1 MTSVNMVDSISSNL
15 ENVSD
20 VMSVGDVCE
29 KQPCSKQQQQPIYHQ
44 CVIEQQPM
52 LPPCRV
58 CSEKASGFH
67 YGVNTCEA
75 CKV

>member
-1 MTSVNMVDSISSNL
+1 MTDSSSSNA
-15 ENVSD
+15 EYASD
-20 VMSVGDVCE
+20 VMSADDVCE
-29 KQPCSKQQQQPIYHQ
+29 KQRCGKEHQQQQQQQICQ
-44 CVIEQQPM
+44 QSVGEQQPM